1 MEKKKISLKFVAE
14 TTPSGNLQN
23 VANIKAELQRLS
35 EKEFSYV
42 NASGEELTYKLAT
55 ITFIDLNGNKFTRE
69 NVVVYATS
77 YEQGMELGMTYLGKV
92 SRSKNADG
100 SARKP
105 WYTVSSLLVAEE
117 SSDDDF
123 EDVEVSEEIAI

>member
-1 MEKKKISLKFVAE
+1 
-14 TTPSGNLQN
+14 
-23 VANIKAELQRLS
+23 
-35 EKEFSYV
+35 
-42 NASGEELTYKLAT
+42 
-55 ITFIDLNGNKFTRE
+55 
-69 NVVVYATS
+69 
-77 YEQGMELGMTYLGKV
+77 MTYLGKV

-123 EDVEVSEEIAI
+123 EEVEVSEEIAI

>member
-55 ITFIDLNGNKFTRE
+55 ITL
-69 NVVVYATS
+69 
-77 YEQGMELGMTYLGKV
+77 
-92 SRSKNADG
+92 
-100 SARKP
+100 
-105 WYTVSSLLVAEE
+105 
-117 SSDDDF
+117 
-123 EDVEVSEEIAI
+123 